1 MPKRSKRDPLLEI
14 EKTQEA
20 LRDNIEE
27 SKRLI
32 QKSQQLLEKA
42 KAAKKAD

>member
-20 LRDNIEE
+20 LRENIEE

-32 QKSQQLLEKA
+32 EKSQELVEKA
-42 KAAKKAD
+42 KVGKTAG